1 MTESRIKESL
11 KTAIENST
19 PDILEELM
27 TELEI
32 KDEPKELMHDMLAE
46 EQSSEK
52 KWIPRMKRRSN
63 MMKAFAGCAA
73 ALMVVVAGM
82 GLAASKEA
90 LAVVSLDVNPSI
102 EISIDKNERVLDA
115 NPINDEASEIIGEM
129 NLKGSDID
137 VACNAIVGSMLTHG
151 YLTDI
156 QNSLLVSV
164 SADDEQLGTE
174 IERRLSK
181 DLNSYLENTEI
192 AASILGQYVNNDEAI
207 KTYAAEN
214 GISIGKAWLIQNLLK
229 TGSTKMKESDLLGL
243 TTQELILLGQKRGV
257 TKDVS
262 YGSAES
268 SKYIGNEKA
277 LSIALEKAGADRA
290 SASNIRHEF
299 DCENGVLI
307 YEISFRVGDY
317 EYDYD
322 INAYDGSVVAY
333 EKEYDPIYTAPSGGS
348 DGSSSGSSGGS
359 GSNSSSSGSSGGS
372 GSNASSAPSQYYDD
386 DDDDD
391 YDDRYDDYDDDDYD
405 DDYDDDD
412 RYDDSDD
419 DDDDDD

>member
-156 QNSLLVSV
+156 QNSLL
-164 SADDEQLGTE
+164 D
-174 IERRLSK
+174 
-181 DLNSYLENTEI
+181 
-192 AASILGQYVNNDEAI
+192 
-207 KTYAAEN
+207 
-214 GISIGKAWLIQNLLK
+214 
-229 TGSTKMKESDLLGL
+229 
-243 TTQELILLGQKRGV
+243 
-257 TKDVS
+257 
-262 YGSAES
+262 
-268 SKYIGNEKA
+268 
-277 LSIALEKAGADRA
+277 
-290 SASNIRHEF
+290 
-299 DCENGVLI
+299 
-307 YEISFRVGDY
+307 
-317 EYDYD
+317 D
-322 INAYDGSVVAY
+322 IN
-333 EKEYDPIYTAPSGGS
+333 
-348 DGSSSGSSGGS
+348 
-359 GSNSSSSGSSGGS
+359 
-372 GSNASSAPSQYYDD
+372 
-386 DDDDD
+386 
-391 YDDRYDDYDDDDYD
+391 
-405 DDYDDDD
+405 
-412 RYDDSDD
+412 
-419 DDDDDD
+419 

>member
-1 MTESRIKESL
+1 MTENRIKESL
-11 KTAIENST
+11 KAAIDNST

-27 TELEI
+27 TELKI
-32 KDEPKELMHDMLAE
+32 KDEPKELMHDKLTE
-46 EQSSEK
+46 ETPSEK
-52 KWIPRMKRRSN
+52 KWIPRMQRRSR

-73 ALMVVVAGM
+73 AVMLVVAGM
-82 GLAASKEA
+82 GLAASKEV
-90 LAVVSLDVNPSI
+90 LAVVSLDVNPAI
-102 EISIDKNERVLDA
+102 EISIDKNERVLSA
-115 NPINDEASEIIGEM
+115 NPINDEATEILGEM
-129 NLKGSDID
+129 DLKGSDID

-151 YLTDI
+151 YLTDL
-156 QNSLLVSV
+156 QNSMLVSV
-164 SADDEQLGTE
+164 SADDEKLGTE

-181 DLNSYLENTEI
+181 ELSAYLENTEI
-192 AASILGQYVNNDEAI
+192 AAAILGQYVNNDEAL
-207 KTYAAEN
+207 KTYANEH

-229 TGSTKMKESDLLGL
+229 TGSTKMKESDLFGL

-277 LSIALEKAGADRA
+277 LSIALEKAGADKS
-290 SASNIRHEF
+290 SATNIRYEF

-307 YEISFRVGDY
+307 YEVAFRVGDY

-333 EKEYDPIYTAPSGGS
+333 EKEYEPIYTAPSGGS
-348 DGSSSGSSGGS
+348 GGSSAGKSGGSSGG
-359 GSNSSSSGSSGGS
+359 GSS
-372 GSNASSAPSQYYDD
+372 NKSAPAQNQYYD

-391 YDDRYDDYDDDDYD
+391 YDDRYDDYDDDD
-405 DDYDDDD
+405 DYDD
-412 RYDDSDD
+412 RYDD
-419 DDDDDD
+419 DDDDDDDDD